1 MVFNV
6 PKPGLIIRKGGI
18 HERPWQPNVL
28 KPASARPTIR
38 DLAGITASSA
48 RANVRDC
55 RTAIFEQVVKCTNR
69 SPKW

>member
-28 KPASARPTIR
+28 KPASTRPT
-38 DLAGITASSA
+38 L
-48 RANVRDC
+48 NVKDY
-55 RTAIFEQVVKCTNR
+55 RTAINR
-69 SPKW
+69 S